1 MNGITNDDFAERT
14 DVRQTSIEEILMCA
28 PSPPI
33 EQGTVGSDETDEMR
47 RETEDV
53 TAEATVSG
61 GGRLRRFGAACCA
74 LLGVIGVL
82 CYVGLGCEA
91 VRYLRDGGFGRVVA
105 SRIFGGSLTAVET
118 LPEVHIPTESG
129 GTVAETDEENSANA
143 EHIGIVSADIGCDE
157 PSDVFNE
164 TKYSADISDSAVAAA
179 VSETDGEKAVLIIH
193 THGTEA
199 YAAEDGGAVD
209 GGFRNTDTETNI
221 VAVGKA
227 FAEKLAEC
235 GVRAYHCETMFD
247 AEEYMSA
254 YERSAKAVLEY
265 RERYPDI
272 AYVLDIHRDA
282 VIRENGAAVR
292 SDGGC
297 GAQLMI
303 VCGTDE
309 MGADFP
315 DWRENFAFGAAY
327 QRRLWNRE
335 RRIVRHM
342 NLRSASFN
350 QQLCDRYLLLE
361 VGTCGN
367 TVEEAKA
374 SARIAAEELAGLIS
388 ADR

>member
-14 DVRQTSIEEILMCA
+14 DARQTSIEGILMCA
-28 PSPPI
+28 PAPPT
-33 EQGTVGSDETDEMR
+33 EQEAVGTDETDEVR
-47 RETEDV
+47 RETEDI
-53 TAEATVSG
+53 TAETDVSG
-61 GGRLRRFGAACCA
+61 GSRLRRLGAACCA
-74 LLGVIGVL
+74 LLGIIGVL
-82 CYVGLGCEA
+82 CYIGLGCEA

-105 SRIFGGSLTAVET
+105 SSIFGGSLTMVEA
-118 LPEVHIPTESG
+118 LPEPYIPTEDG
-129 GTVAETDEENSANA
+129 GTETETDGENSANA
-143 EHIGIVSADIGCDE
+143 EYIGAVSADIGCDE

-164 TKYSADISDSAVAAA
+164 TKYSADISDSAVAASVPEA
-179 VSETDGEKAVLIIH
+179 DGKRAVLIIH

-199 YAAEDGGAVD
+199 YAAENGGAAD
-209 GGFRNTDTETNI
+209 GFRSTDTETNI

-247 AEEYMSA
+247 EEEYISA

-315 DWRENFAFGAAY
+315 DWRDNFAFGAAY
-327 QRRLWNRE
+327 QRRLWDRE
-335 RRIVRHM
+335 SRIVRHM

-374 SARIAAEELAGLIS
+374 SARIAAEELADLIS
-388 ADR
+388 ADG